1 MEKLK
6 LTIDQKIA
14 RFQEKVSRFEVK
26 RKELVKKQEDSI
38 KNVMFQTVINASK
51 KNTTILDLI
60 LEKLESNEQ
69 EHIKGFFKQMYK
81 IKFTTPVKP
90 IDK

>member
-1 MEKLK
+1 
-6 LTIDQKIA
+6 
-14 RFQEKVSRFEVK
+14 
-26 RKELVKKQEDSI
+26 
-38 KNVMFQTVINASK
+38 MFQTVINASK

-81 IKFTTPVKP
+81 VKFTTPVKP